1 MEDVGQRPPSRWNP
15 ARVQGCGEMLGLL
28 RDGRAQTIGD
38 LADAMDMA
46 RSTVVQRVE
55 HLVADGLVIVD
66 RAKTTNGRGR
76 PAVIL
81 RFNSRAGAV
90 LVGQVGVTGAR
101 VAVADLD
108 GRLLAQEL
116 DVSPLE
122 AGPDTVVERLI
133 AAFDRVVA
141 TAGITRVDLRG
152 IGIGWPGSVGIDA
165 GRGDTDRTDV
175 GFTTDSLIRRLRAE
189 FGLPVLV
196 DEDVNL
202 LALGEHRSSW
212 PTTDVL
218 VCVKVGSI
226 IGCGTVIGGEV
237 VRGAQHV
244 AGRIGHLTVPG
255 NTTPCHCGNVGC
267 LDAVAGGA
275 ALVRRLRA
283 GGLAVDDVAH
293 LVALAGVGVPEAVQA
308 IRTAGRHIGDVLAY
322 AVNLLNPGVIAF
334 WGYLIGAER
343 ELLAGIRESI
353 YQHALPAATHSL
365 QLVRATVGDSA
376 GLIGAATMV
385 VSDVLAPDLL
395 DERLARSLGQ
405 TARSQL

>member
-1 MEDVGQRPPSRWNP
+1 MEDVEQRPLLRSGP

-28 RDGRAQTIGD
+28 RNGRAQTIGD
-38 LADAMDMA
+38 LADAMEMA

-55 HLVADGLVIVD
+55 HLVADGLVIAE
-66 RAKTTNGRGR
+66 RAKATNARGR
-76 PAVIL
+76 PAVTL

-90 LVGQVGVTGAR
+90 LVAQIGVTGSR
-101 VAVADLD
+101 VAAADLD

-116 DVSPLE
+116 DASPIE
-122 AGPDTVVERLI
+122 AGPDTVLERLI
-133 AAFDRVVA
+133 AAFDRVL
-141 TAGITRVDLRG
+141 TAANTSRADLRG
-152 IGIGWPGSVGIDA
+152 VGIGWPGSVGLDA
-165 GRGDTDRTDV
+165 GTGDLT
-175 GFTTDSLIRRLRAE
+175 GAGLSAESLVHRLRAA
-189 FGLPVLV
+189 FGVPVLV

-212 PTTDVL
+212 PATNVL
-218 VCVKVGSI
+218 LCVKVGSI
-226 IGCGTVIGGEV
+226 IGCGTVIGGEM

-255 NTTPCHCGNVGC
+255 DTTPCHCGNVGC

-283 GGLAVDDVAH
+283 DGLAVDDVAQ
-293 LVALAGVGVPEAVQA
+293 LVALAGAGLPQAVQA
-308 IRTAGRHIGDVLAY
+308 IRTAGRQIGDVLAY

-334 WGYLIGAER
+334 WGYLVGAER
-343 ELLAGIRESI
+343 ELLAGVRESI

-376 GLIGAATMV
+376 GLVGAATMV
-385 VSDVLAPDLL
+385 VSDILAPDIL
-395 DERLARSLGQ
+395 DERLARSPAP
-405 TARSQL
+405 TARPQL